1 MEIREIHGG
10 DIVELKSG
18 KTIKVHDINISTE
31 EVIVSFVERYHISEI
46 KKVVKR
52 FGR

>member
-1 MEIREIHGG
+1 MIIREIHGG
-10 DIVELKSG
+10 DLLELHSG